1 MMNSTNYCTQWTE
14 DFSTMLSD
22 IKHRLQVQQNWTYW
36 VFHPALNRCWWVLKP
51 LNVNASH
58 IMMLWLISRAKETL
72 FFLLLKDDVHLL
84 LKHCSLVLFST
95 SLSLFFSLSVAFFV
109 ILLFYSIIHALAAH
123 KMVNNLIYVPDQDTS
138 NCSTLR
144 RDQWKELV
152 FFSICAVSS
161 VYLSGFSFCLPQ
173 VFSQRCQGRQSL
185 LKRSAKNSNINKY
198 EID

>member
-58 IMMLWLISRAKETL
+58 IMMSWWISRGKETL
-72 FFLLLKDDVHLL
+72 FFIAKGWCSSFL

-95 SLSLFFSLSVAFFV
+95 SLFLFFSLSMPFFV
-109 ILLFYSIIHALAAH
+109 ILLFYSIIHAALAAH
-123 KMVNNLIYVPDQDTS
+123 KMVNNLIYFHDQDTS
-138 NCSTLR
+138 NCSTFR

-161 VYLSGFSFCLPQ
+161 VYLSGFSFCQPQ
-173 VFSQRCQGRQSL
+173 AFSQRCQGRQCL
-185 LKRSAKNSNINKY
+185 LKRFR
-198 EID
+198 